1 MLRLVELLAA
11 SRLLKAPRMLAASR
25 LLMAP
30 RLLATARPRAADRLL
45 VAIRLCTQAH
55 GGAWGIGDAQAAG
68 GHCVAPRLP
77 MVLWPV
83 VVYRIPVHTRGS
95 A

>member
-1 MLRLVELLAA
+1 MLRLLEMLAVT
-11 SRLLKAPRMLAASR
+11 RLLV
-25 LLMAP
+25 AP
-30 RLLATARPRAADRLL
+30 RLLATARPLAADRLL

-55 GGAWGIGDAQAAG
+55 GGAWFIGDAQAAG

-77 MVLWPV
+77 MVLWLV
-83 VVYRIPVHTRGS
+83 VVYPIPVPTIGS